1 MKILILQNKG
11 VKKSEI
17 TYVKKNI
24 TDVHEKLVKAG
35 YSEKIEFEF
44 VDMKIDFKV
53 EHKPYS
59 ENSKGQQAYGSANVK
74 EYLRTIIPA
83 MTYDCVIHVYNNT
96 FFPKDGYVAPFTTFS
111 GVFNETEYV
120 ELPSSINKNSPAHEV
135 LGHVIGNLL
144 RKQGYVPQ
152 SADQMDM
159 TFVGGKP
166 IPYYMNSFP
175 GVDGGNY
182 AVTAMAYKPYMKYIS
197 GLREK
202 KPTLI
207 EKVISFVTPT
217 KKPTLYKPA
226 NFELR
231 ELVSKFI
238 YEKFGE
244 RAWQFFDYRIL
255 ENLQYIR
262 EYYGVPV
269 TVNDW
274 HRGGTFQYR
283 GFDEGGFRK
292 EGTSQHNHG
301 RAIDYIIMGVS
312 SAQHRKD
319 LTAGKLKLPHPNVW
333 VEDEVSWN
341 HMDVRQ
347 SENIGVYLFK
357 V

>member
-11 VKKSEI
+11 VSKSQI

-24 TDVHEKLVKAG
+24 TEVHEKLCTSG
-35 YSEKIEFEF
+35 YSEKIEF
-44 VDMKIDFKV
+44 DFFEQKTEIKV
-53 EHKPYS
+53 IHKFYS
-59 ENSKGQQAYGSANVK
+59 ENSKGQKAYGSANVK

-83 MTYDCVIHVYNNT
+83 MTYDCVIFVYSNT

-111 GVFNETEYV
+111 PLYNETQYV
-120 ELPSSINKNSPAHEV
+120 ELPSKINKNSPAHEV

-144 RKQGYVPQ
+144 EKQGYISS
-152 SADQMDM
+152 SADQMDV
-159 TFVGGKP
+159 TIVDGKSV
-166 IPYYMNSFP
+166 PYHKNSFP
-175 GVDGGNY
+175 GVEGGNY
-182 AVTAMAYKPYMKYIS
+182 AITSLAYKPYMKYIS

-217 KKPTLYKPA
+217 KKPILFKPK
-226 NFELR
+226 NFDLK

-238 YEKFGE
+238 FEKFGE
-244 RAWQFFDYRIL
+244 RAWQFFDHRIL
-255 ENLQYIR
+255 ENLQAIR
-262 EYYGVPV
+262 EHYGVPI

-274 HRGGTFQYR
+274 HKGGTFQYR

-301 RAIDYIIMGVS
+301 RAIDYIITGI
-312 SAQHRKD
+312 SAEQHRKD
-319 LTAGKLKLPHPNVW
+319 LKGGKIKLPYPNVY
-333 VEDEVSWN
+333 VEDEVTWN